1 MAHTGPTAKALAEMI
16 QFANRYNDEELQ
28 TIAIKG
34 RDEVLQRFGIQ
45 QYLNQLDELYNK
57 FLEAKGI

>member
-57 FLEAKGI
+57 FLKTKGI